1 MAQNLRVETL
11 ANLIQMF
18 ADKGVT
24 SLYMKIL
31 AKNNN
36 RKQQIYFGTSFS
48 VLTLFPTLGILP
60 DPKGDNPIFKAKL
73 NFWWMMGAGE
83 IYNAPGS
90 QLIFYPQYPEVRF
103 SGFLDGCENGPS
115 DLLDEATCVAGRL
128 LFLGV
133 HPDGRIIGAVLP
145 HTHPVRQEIEQATYL
160 NKIRIFYEIPVVGDT
175 RRELVE
181 RLKVIHEKGWIDS
194 KRLDGNGNVLPCT
207 AVQCGGYTLE
217 AEFGITPNGDA
228 DPDFK
233 GWELKQFAVDRFD
246 LVNSS
251 VITLMTPEPT
261 GGHYKTHGVESFIRK
276 FGYPDKMG
284 RADRLNFGGVHRVGE
299 KHATTGLTLTLV
311 GFDASDGKILT
322 KSAGISLLTDNGE
335 EAATWT
341 YVDLMNH
348 WNHKHAQTAYIP
360 SLKHADPR
368 LQYSYGNLV
377 RLGEGADF
385 LLVLK
390 AMFQGKIYYDPGIK
404 LENASSAKPTTK
416 RRSQFRVKSGDLSS
430 LYLKMDT
437 VDVTKN

>member
-11 ANLIQMF
+11 NNLIQMF

-24 SLYMKIL
+24 RLYMKIL

-36 RKQQIYFGTSFS
+36 KKQQIYFGTSFS
-48 VLTLFPTLGILP
+48 ALTLFPTLGIVP
-60 DPKGDNPIFKAKL
+60 DPNGNNPIFKAKL
-73 NFWWMMGAGE
+73 NFWWMMGSGE
-83 IYNAPGS
+83 IYNAPS
-90 QLIFYPQYPEVRF
+90 AQLIFYPQYPEVRF

-133 HPDGRIIGAVLP
+133 HPDGRIIGAILP
-145 HTHPVRQEIEQATYL
+145 HTHSIRQEIDHIKQP
-160 NKIRIFYEIPVVGDT
+160 NKIRIFYEFPILGDT
-175 RRELVE
+175 RSELLE

-194 KRLDGNGNVLPCT
+194 KRLDGRGNILPCT
-207 AVQCGGYTLE
+207 AAQCGGYTLE
-217 AEFGITPNGDA
+217 AEFGISPNSDA

-233 GWELKQFAVDRFD
+233 GWELKQYAVDRFD

-261 GGHYKTHGVESFIRK
+261 GGYYKTHGVESFIRK

-284 RADRLNFGGVHRVGE
+284 REDRLNFGGVHKIGD

-311 GFDASDGKILT
+311 GFDAIDGKILT
-322 KSAGISLLTDNGE
+322 KSAGISLLTDHGE

-341 YVDLMNH
+341 YADLMNH
-348 WNHKHAQTAYIP
+348 WNKKHGQTAYIP
-360 SLKHADPR
+360 SMKHTDPR
-368 LQYSYGNLV
+368 LQYSYGNTI

-390 AMFQGKIYYDPGIK
+390 AMFQGRVYYDPGIK

-437 VDVTKN
+437 IDVMKS

>member
-11 ANLIQMF
+11 SNLIQMF

-24 SLYMKIL
+24 HLYMKIL

-36 RKQQIYFGTSFS
+36 KKQQIYFGTSFS
-48 VLTLFPTLGILP
+48 VLTLFPTLGIVP
-60 DPKGDNPIFKAKL
+60 APNGDNPIFKAKV
-73 NFWWMMGAGE
+73 NFWWMMGSGE
-83 IYNAPGS
+83 LYNAPGS

-103 SGFLDGCENGPS
+103 SGFLDGCDNGPS

-133 HPDGRIIGAVLP
+133 HPDGRIIGALLP
-145 HTHPVRQEIEQATYL
+145 HTHPVCQEIEQATHL
-160 NKIRIFYEIPVVGDT
+160 NKIRIFYEFPVIGDT
-175 RRELVE
+175 RKELLE

-194 KRLDGNGNVLPCT
+194 KRLDGSGNILPCT
-207 AVQCGGYTLE
+207 ASQCGGYTLE
-217 AEFGITPNGDA
+217 AEFGISPNGDA

-233 GWELKQFAVDRFD
+233 GWELKQYAVDSFEHVD
-246 LVNSS
+246 SS
-251 VITLMTPEPT
+251 VITLMTPEPS

-284 RADRLNFGGVHRVGE
+284 RKDRLNFGGVHKVGK
-299 KHATTGLTLTLV
+299 KHASTGLTLTLV
-311 GFDASDGKILT
+311 GFDANNGKILT
-322 KSAGISLLTDNGE
+322 KTAGISLLTDAGA

-348 WNHKHAQTAYIP
+348 WNKKHAQTAYVP
-360 SLKHADPR
+360 SLKHTDPR
-368 LQYSYGNLV
+368 LQYNYGKMV

-385 LLVLK
+385 LLVLN

-404 LENASSAKPTTK
+404 LENASGDKPTTK

-430 LYLKMDT
+430 LYLKMEP
-437 VDVTKN
+437 VDVTTI